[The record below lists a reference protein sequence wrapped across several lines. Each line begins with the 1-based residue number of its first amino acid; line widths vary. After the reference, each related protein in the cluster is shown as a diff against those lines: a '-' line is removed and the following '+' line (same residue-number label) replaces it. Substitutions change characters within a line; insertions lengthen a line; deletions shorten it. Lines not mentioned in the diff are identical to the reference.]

1 MTVLSVMLVGMA
13 QLEAPRVSAVV
24 IVRVGGMQMLPQ
36 QQGLK
41 QRTALCAPLGAM
53 EQRQV

>member
-13 QLEAPRVSAVV
+13 QPEAPRVSAVV

-36 QQGLK
+36 QQGLPR
-41 QRTALCAPLGAM
+41 RTALCAPLGAM

>member
-1 MTVLSVMLVGMA
+1 MTVLSVMLVGTA
-13 QLEAPRVSAVV
+13 QPEAPRVSAVV
-24 IVRVGGMQMLPQ
+24 IVRAGGMQMLPQ
-36 QQGLK
+36 PLGLK

>member
-36 QQGLK
+36 PLGLQ